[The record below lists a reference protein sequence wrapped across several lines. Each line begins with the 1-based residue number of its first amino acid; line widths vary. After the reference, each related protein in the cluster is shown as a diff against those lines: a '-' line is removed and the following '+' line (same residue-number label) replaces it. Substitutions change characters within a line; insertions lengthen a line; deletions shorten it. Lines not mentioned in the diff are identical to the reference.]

1 MAEESYKPNGWLGLQ
16 LGKRIWIAGWSVNLA
31 EQNFAQMLEKA
42 KASGT
47 SSTAGGAPSK
57 SPTAAGIQEPSSSSS
72 SSSSSVAVGN
82 EHHVNK
88 VEQLQKQIEA
98 MQTMMAKMQQQ
109 MEALTKDMAELK
121 SSSKS

>member
-72 SSSSSVAVGN
+72 SVAVGN